1 MSVENGVRIV
11 AGTMILVSLALSLLH
26 SHWWLLLTTFV
37 GVNLF
42 QSALTGFC
50 PAEKIIR
57 RILGDTLKA

>member
-1 MSVENGVRIV
+1 MTVENGVRIV
-11 AGTMILVSLALSLLH
+11 AGTIILFSLGLSLLH

-50 PAEKIIR
+50 PAEQILR
-57 RILGDTLKA
+57 RILGDTHKA